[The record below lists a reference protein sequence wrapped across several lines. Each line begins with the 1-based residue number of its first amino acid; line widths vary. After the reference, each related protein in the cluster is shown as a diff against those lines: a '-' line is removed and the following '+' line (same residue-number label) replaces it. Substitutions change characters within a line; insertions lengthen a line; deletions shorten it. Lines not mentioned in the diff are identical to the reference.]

1 MQSKYKYLI
10 GNEWR
15 ESKDVLEVR
24 NPYNNEIVSTT
35 FLATEK
41 DVNDAIQAAVYA
53 FEETRRLPSFKR
65 AEILC
70 NIGNGIRKRSEE
82 FA

>member
-1 MQSKYKYLI
+1 MQNKYKYLI

-24 NPYNNEIVSTT
+24 NPYNNEIVSNT

-41 DVNDAIQAAVYA
+41 DVKRHSC
-53 FEETRRLPSFKR
+53 RRPRL
-65 AEILC
+65 
-70 NIGNGIRKRSEE
+70 
-82 FA
+82 